1 MTGLT
6 MINPPQLPKPSGF
19 SYTVRTEGETQL
31 YLAGHAAV
39 NAQGEIV
46 GPGDLLAQFEQVLKI
61 FRLTVSAAGGEMNQI
76 VKLTIYVTDVERYRR
91 ESAEIGAI
99 YRRYFGDH
107 YPAMTLV
114 QVERLWDQE
123 ALIEIDGIA
132 VL

>member
-6 MINPPQLPKPSGF
+6 VINPPQLPKASGF
-19 SYTVRTEGETQL
+19 SYAVRTEGGTQL
-31 YLAGHAAV
+31 YLAGHAAL

-46 GPGDLLAQFEQVLKI
+46 GSGDLLAQFEQVLKI
-61 FRLTVSAAGGEMNQI
+61 FRLTLSAAGGEMNQI
-76 VKLTIYVTDVERYRR
+76 VKMTIYVTDVERYRR
-91 ESAEIGAI
+91 KSAEIGDI
-99 YRRYFGDH
+99 YRRFFADH

-114 QVERLWDQE
+114 QVERLWDKE